1 MIRRCLAPALAALA
15 LFAPPLPL
23 FRSPQAAA
31 ADTDR
36 LSPIDRRCY
45 HAMKP
50 AQSEVRWQQIPWT
63 QDLAEA
69 VKEAKKEKRPL
80 FVWVAGDEPL
90 GRC

>member
-1 MIRRCLAPALAALA
+1 MFLRRFAPALPAL
-15 LFAPPLPL
+15 LLLAPLC
-23 FRSPQAAA
+23 RS

-36 LSPIDRRCY
+36 LSPIDRRYY
-45 HAMKP
+45 HAIKP
-50 AQSEVRWQQIPWT
+50 AAGEVRWQQIPWV

-69 VKEAKKEKRPL
+69 VGQAKKEKRPL